1 MLNSK
6 FTNKLRTKHALKDGH
21 ERPLLSLRS
30 VAVHYRQS
38 RNLLRKKSYTAIKDV
53 SFDVY
58 RGDSLGIVGR
68 NGAGK
73 STLLRVI
80 GRVITPDEG
89 DYISNDARVALL
101 ALQAGFDLELDGRL
115 NALLSGI
122 LLGFTRQQ
130 IESKLDSIIEFAE
143 LGDFIDQ
150 PIKTYS
156 TGMMARLAFSVAHML
171 EPDVLLVDEVLAVG
185 DVEFREKSLEA
196 MRKKLQSDQTIILV
210 SHDAATIKSLCNRA
224 VWIEDG
230 VTQMVGQ
237 PDEVVQAY
245 EDYMLMNPPDV

>member
-1 MLNSK
+1 MKNSTLINEQANGAD
-6 FTNKLRTKHALKDGH
+6 FNGGH
-21 ERPLLSLRS
+21 EPPLLSLRNI
-30 VAVHYRQS
+30 AVHYRQS
-38 RNLLRKKSYTAIKDV
+38 RNLLRKKSYTAIKNV

-58 RGDSLGIVGR
+58 RGDSLGVVGR

-80 GRVITPDEG
+80 GQVITPDEG
-89 DYISNDARVALL
+89 EYINNDVRIALL

-130 IESKLDSIIEFAE
+130 IEQKLDSIIEFAE
-143 LGDFIDQ
+143 LGEFIDQ

-245 EDYMLMNPPDV
+245 ENHMLMNPHA